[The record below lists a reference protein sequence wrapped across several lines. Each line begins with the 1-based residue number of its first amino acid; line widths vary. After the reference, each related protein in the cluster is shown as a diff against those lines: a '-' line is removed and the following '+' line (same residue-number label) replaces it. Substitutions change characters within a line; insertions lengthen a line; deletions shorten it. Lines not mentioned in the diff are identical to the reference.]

1 MGEASAFR
9 GALHVTVVHSTNRFL
24 DLSSEGRIMETA
36 TQCEVHHTEA
46 LIRSE
51 SLTLMYSTRNRGD
64 GSLEGLSSDGTAPPE
79 VANSSSELV

>member
-9 GALHVTVVHSTNRFL
+9 GTLHVTVVHSTNRFL

-36 TQCEVHHTEA
+36 TQCEVLHTEA

-51 SLTLMYSTRNRGD
+51 SLTLVYSTKNRGD
-64 GSLEGLSSDGTAPPE
+64 GSLEGLSSGGTAPPE
-79 VANSSSELV
+79 EANSSSELV